1 MRSSRARFVSRLTNN
16 TMALILAGGR
26 GERLGILTDWRTK
39 PAVPFGGKFRIIDF
53 TLSNCMHS
61 GINKICVLTQ
71 YKSHSLNKHLV
82 KGWSKINNERG
93 DFLDIIP
100 AQQWTDKET
109 WFQGTADAVFQSLD
123 IIESYKPD
131 YVIILAGDHIYNM
144 DYGEMLAE
152 HVNTGADF
160 SVACMTVESEKAA
173 NQFGVLSVDDTG
185 RITHFEEKPK
195 VPTTVPGQKDM
206 ALVSMGVYLVSN
218 EYLAKSL
225 REDALSQSSTHDFGR
240 DIIPE
245 GIRRGDNFHAH
256 TFRNPTNED
265 PPYWRDVGTIDSYY
279 SANIELLKSDPPIN
293 LYDADWSPVTYQRQL
308 PPALFTCPNV
318 GANVQ
323 SSMISGGC
331 VLGNSQVRKSI
342 LFSEVSVENSCELD
356 GVLALAGCRI
366 GANSNLRNV
375 ILDNGCIIP
384 EGTTVGYDLRS
395 DAANYHVTEGGT
407 VVINRRMLG
416 QSVRYNPEL

>member
-1 MRSSRARFVSRLTNN
+1 M
-16 TMALILAGGR
+16 
-26 GERLGILTDWRTK
+26 
-39 PAVPFGGKFRIIDF
+39 
-53 TLSNCMHS
+53 
-61 GINKICVLTQ
+61 
-71 YKSHSLNKHLV
+71 
-82 KGWSKINNERG
+82 
-93 DFLDIIP
+93 
-100 AQQWTDKET
+100 
-109 WFQGTADAVFQSLD
+109 
-123 IIESYKPD
+123 IIE
-131 YVIILAGDHIYNM
+131 
-144 DYGEMLAE
+144 
-152 HVNTGADF
+152 
-160 SVACMTVESEKAA
+160 CEKAA

-185 RITHFEEKPK
+185 RITHFEEKPNA
-195 VPTTVPGQKDM
+195 PTTVPGQKDM

-218 EYLAKSL
+218 EYLASRL
-225 REDALSQSSTHDFGR
+225 REDALSRSSTHDFGK

-265 PPYWRDVGTIDSYY
+265 PPYWRDVGTIDGYY

-293 LYDADWSPVTYQRQL
+293 LYDADWSTVTHQRQL
-308 PPALFTCPNV
+308 PPALFNCPNV

-342 LFSEVSVENSCELD
+342 LFSEVYVENSCELD

-407 VVINRRMLG
+407 VVINREMLG